1 MYVEVFKLMY
11 GLNRNILM
19 YLYHYFINTV
29 RWEFIVPKGASPHVG
44 LIKEKEKLPVDQ
56 KQWTVVASVETTII
70 AQRVVLVWKET
81 MLS

>member
-1 MYVEVFKLMY
+1 MGIHCTQGCLTACTSF
-11 GLNRNILM
+11 
-19 YLYHYFINTV
+19 
-29 RWEFIVPKGASPHVG
+29 VG

-81 MLS
+81 MLL